1 MAWTRRIERAWK
13 RRLMALAGACVRAR
27 AMDAAEVAA
36 LEPRS
41 VLVARQHNQLGDMT
55 LALPAVRAIR
65 RRWPRARI
73 GVVASAVNAGVL
85 GGAAEVD
92 RVFVFRKG
100 RPLAFWRTLREIRSE
115 PWDLA
120 VALHTVSFSFT
131 NLMFAVLSGARVRI
145 GSTSPRVGD
154 LTGRLLE
161 CTLPLP
167 APEELAR
174 MNEAEHN
181 LVPLRAVG
189 IDSDDLT
196 PRIEP
201 PPPARARAEAWARRI
216 WQPGAWRLVVHPGAG
231 KTENIWPAERFAAV
245 IDAIAAHHPVRVALV
260 EGPADADRVSRVRAA
275 VRTPVEVVRGG
286 ILDVAAL
293 AATAD
298 LVVCN
303 DTGVM
308 HVTAAAGAP
317 VLAVF
322 GPTDPVR
329 WAPRAPNLGVV
340 RAPGGRLEA
349 LEASVVARAA
359 LERLGET
366 AGGSA
371 PARDQ

>member
-1 MAWTRRIERAWK
+1 MGWTRRLERAWK
-13 RRLMALAGACVRAR
+13 HAAMRGAGACVRAR
-27 AMDAAEVAA
+27 RLDADAVASM
-36 LEPRS
+36 EPRA

-55 LALPAVRAIR
+55 LALPAIRAIR
-65 RRWPRARI
+65 RRWPDARI

-85 GGAAEVD
+85 GGAPEVD

-100 RPLAFWRTLREIRSE
+100 RPLAFWRTLHAIRSE
-115 PWDLA
+115 AWDLA

-154 LTGRLLE
+154 LGGRLLE
-161 CTLPLP
+161 LTLPLP
-167 APEELAR
+167 DPSALAV

-189 IDSDDLT
+189 IDIDDLA

-201 PPPARARAEAWARRI
+201 PPPARRRAAQWAERLWRD
-216 WQPGAWRLVVHPGAG
+216 GAWRLVVHPGAG
-231 KTENIWPAERFAAV
+231 KAQNIWPARRFAAV
-245 IDAIAAHHPVRVALV
+245 IDALAERHPVRVALV
-260 EGPADADRVSRVRAA
+260 EGPRDAGRVRAVA
-275 VRTPVEVVRGG
+275 AAARTPVDVVRGT
-286 ILDVAAL
+286 ILEVAAL
-293 AATAD
+293 ASGAD

-308 HVTAAAGAP
+308 HVVAAAGAP
-317 VLAVF
+317 TLAIF

-329 WAPRAPNLGVV
+329 WAPRAPTLTVV

-349 LEASVVARAA
+349 LSAERVVAAA
-359 LERLGET
+359 LERLGR
-366 AGGSA
+366 
-371 PARDQ
+371 ARDAGADEAQ